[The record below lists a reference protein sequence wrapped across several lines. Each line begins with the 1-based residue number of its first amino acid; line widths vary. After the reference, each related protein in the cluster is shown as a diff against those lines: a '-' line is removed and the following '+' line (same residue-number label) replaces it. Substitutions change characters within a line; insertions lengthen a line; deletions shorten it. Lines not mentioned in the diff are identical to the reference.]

1 MEEVI
6 HIYHTNDLHSHLEH
20 WPSIHKLLADRRRWH
35 EETGDEVLIFDIGD
49 HMDRWH
55 PLSDATRGKANCR
68 LLNEAGYDA
77 ATIGNNEG
85 ITLPYEDLDSMY
97 LEKSFEML
105 VANLYKPDGSRPA
118 WANPYHVYI
127 SKKGTKIGVI
137 GLTVNFGPFYEQL
150 GWKLAD
156 PIEELKKCLAELKG
170 KVDII
175 ILLSHLGIHDDEIIA
190 GMFPEIDVILG
201 GHTHH
206 ILHEGKVVGSAIL
219 AGAGKHGVY
228 TGHVTVKVHEQ
239 SKQIINKRAILYD
252 MNEVGKAENEQQL
265 ADGYFA
271 EGKRLMAKTVAFLPE
286 EIKADPLEHSV
297 LSKMLTQALREWCDA
312 DCAFM
317 NAGMLLHGL
326 KSGEVTQF
334 DLLEICPHPINPCT
348 IRLSGAEL
356 KEVLLQ
362 THDEKWP
369 HMQIKGLGFRGS
381 VMGVMEYDGIEFQ
394 KDHNVTLVLINGVP
408 LEAKKQ
414 YLLAIPDMFT
424 FGRFFPEIY
433 RAENKKY
440 WLPEFLR
447 NLLEWKISS
456 IYK

>member
-20 WPSIHKLLADRRRWH
+20 WPSIHKLLAERRRWH
-35 EETGDEVLIFDIGD
+35 EEAGDEVLIFDIGD
-49 HMDRWH
+49 HVDRWH

-85 ITLPYEDLDSMY
+85 ITLPFEDLDSMY

-118 WANPYHVYI
+118 WAKPYHVYI
-127 SKKGTKIGVI
+127 SKKGTRIGVI
-137 GLTVNFGPFYEQL
+137 GVTVNFSRFYEQL

-156 PIEELKKCLAELKG
+156 PIDELKKCLAELKG
-170 KVDII
+170 KTDIM
-175 ILLSHLGIHDDEIIA
+175 ILLSHLGIHDDELIA

-206 ILHEGKVVGSAIL
+206 ILHEGKDVGSTLL
-219 AGAGKHGVY
+219 AGAGKHGFY
-228 TGHVTVKVHEQ
+228 TGHVTVKVHEH

-252 MNEVGKAENEQQL
+252 MNEAEKAENEMQL
-265 ADGYFA
+265 AEGYYA
-271 EGKRLMAKTVAFLPE
+271 EGKRLMAKTVAFLPGE
-286 EIKADPLEHSV
+286 LQANPLESSV

-326 KSGEVTQF
+326 NSGEVSQY

-362 THDEKWP
+362 TRDEKWP
-369 HMQIKGLGFRGS
+369 HMQIKGLGFRGT

-394 KDHNVTLVLINGVP
+394 KAHNVQQILINGAP
-408 LEAKKQ
+408 LDAKK
-414 YLLAIPDMFT
+414 YYVLAIPDMFT
-424 FGRFFPEIY
+424 FGRFFPEIS